1 VAVIGQIAHYA
12 AMICAGT
19 AGALLGDRLMG
30 WWLTR

>member
-1 VAVIGQIAHYA
+1 MIGQLLYWTA
-12 AMICAGT
+12 AICAGT